1 MKKSPFLSFSW
12 LRIFV
17 FAVTASASVSSCLK
31 LMPDEIALA
40 LQDRLAPR
48 ITIMSPEDRS
58 GTYSGIKITG
68 TLFDDALSAGDG
80 KGTLRYLSVSAGRN
94 SPHNGGIFI
103 NSSGSIS
110 RDTNLGSA
118 GVEYRRDTGFFTL
131 TIDNT
136 VDLRGFTNI
145 NIIARDISG
154 NAAAKTLVLNV
165 NILPYVVITSP
176 SEIERRISHTKPVLL
191 SGKIGDSVDDKHLFT
206 QINTVRFSIETND
219 NKGGIME
226 MRLPDGPDV
235 RRTDRG
241 YEKIVPFLSESNGR
255 KKASFRLSDDGSF
268 SCRFNIPG
276 KAEKGR
282 LITLNVEAVNKHNRS
297 ASDSITL
304 TLADIGPVI
313 TVFSPPAN
321 DKIYYHTES
330 NSIYIKGIREEGLT
344 ISAYIG
350 RSYSGVPVKRVIF
363 QIITYKGFE
372 KETELLYEKVS
383 TPSNPDLS
391 GEHTIKEIDIK
402 KYKSFFPS
410 QDSRL
415 PLGAPIAVK
424 PTYEIVNQKHGK
436 DIRAAIHVT
445 AEDGNGNTTTVVR
458 GISEDFQK
466 PRVRDLK
473 YIKKEDGS
481 FTVKFTAY
489 DKETEIDIE
498 NSAFH
503 GFRDSN
509 ADDIKLKSRLEE
521 ELWSQQGP
529 NYRLSSIP
537 SPEKDTFP
545 LITLLIRDL
554 FGNNFDLCID
564 RLTESYTYEEPSG
577 SCDQKKS
584 GE

>member
-1 MKKSPFLSFSW
+1 
-12 LRIFV
+12 
-17 FAVTASASVSSCLK
+17 
-31 LMPDEIALA
+31 MPDEIALA

-176 SEIERRISHTKPVLL
+176 SKIERRISHTRPVLL
-191 SGKIGDSVDDKHLFT
+191 SGKIGDSVDDKDLFT

-219 NKGGIME
+219 NKGGVME
-226 MRLPDGPDV
+226 MQLPDGPDV

-321 DKIYYHTES
+321 DKIYYHTER
-330 NSIYIKGIREEGLT
+330 NSIYVKGIREKGLT
-344 ISAYIG
+344 VSAYIG

-363 QIITYKGFE
+363 QLIKDNGFE
-372 KETELLYEKVS
+372 KPETELLYEKVS

-391 GEHTIKEIDIK
+391 GEHIKEIDINQEE
-402 KYKSFFPS
+402 YYSF
-410 QDSRL
+410 L
-415 PLGAPIAVK
+415 PLQPNLKDKKGPPGSDPIAVK
-424 PTYEIVNQKHGK
+424 PTDRVNQKYGK

-458 GISEDFQK
+458 GISKDFQR

-489 DKETEIDIE
+489 DEETEIDIG
-498 NSAFH
+498 NSALH
-503 GFRDSN
+503 GFRDDN

-537 SPEKDTFP
+537 SPEKNTLP

-554 FGNNFDLCID
+554 FGNSYNLCID
-564 RLTESYTYEEPSG
+564 RRTESYTYKETSG
-577 SCDQKKS
+577 LCDQKKS

>member
-1 MKKSPFLSFSW
+1 
-12 LRIFV
+12 
-17 FAVTASASVSSCLK
+17 
-31 LMPDEIALA
+31 MPDEIALA

-48 ITIMSPEDRS
+48 ITIISPEDRS

-176 SEIERRISHTKPVLL
+176 SEIERSISHTKQVLL

-206 QINTVRFSIETND
+206 QINTVRFSIRTTD

-226 MRLPDGPDV
+226 MRLPHGPDV

-241 YEKIVPFLSESNGR
+241 YEKVVPFLSESNGR
-255 KKASFRLSDDGSF
+255 KEASFRLSDDGSF

-276 KAEKGR
+276 KAEKGW
-282 LITLNVEAVNKHNRS
+282 LITLSVEAVNKHNRS

-304 TLADIGPVI
+304 TLADIGPMI
-313 TVFSPPAN
+313 TVFSPPVN
-321 DKIYYHTES
+321 DKVYYHTKS

-350 RSYSGVPVKRVIF
+350 RSYSGVPVKKVIF
-363 QIITYKGFE
+363 RIINDNGFE
-372 KETELLYEKVS
+372 KPKKNVLYSKVS
-383 TPSNPDLS
+383 TLSNPDLS
-391 GEHTIKEIDIK
+391 GKYIK
-402 KYKSFFPS
+402 KINITNYEEEVEVGKRSFFPIGPRS
-410 QDSRL
+410 
-415 PLGAPIAVK
+415 PAPIAERPK
-424 PTYEIVNQKHGK
+424 ANQKDGEYTP
-436 DIRAAIHVT
+436 AVIHIT
-445 AEDGNGNTTTVVR
+445 AEDANGNTTTVVR
-458 GISEDFQK
+458 SISIDSQK
-466 PRVRDLK
+466 PRGGDPEYL
-473 YIKKEDGS
+473 KEDGS

-489 DKETEIDIE
+489 DEETEIDIE
-498 NSAFH
+498 KSDFH
-503 GFRDSN
+503 GLRD
-509 ADDIKLKSRLEE
+509 DDLKSKLKE
-521 ELWSQQGP
+521 ELRSQQGP

-537 SPEKDTFP
+537 YFAVNNLPC
-545 LITLLIRDL
+545 ITVTIPDL
-554 FGNNFDLCID
+554 FGNALNLQI
-564 RLTESYTYEEPSG
+564 RKHTESSIGTNA
-577 SCDQKKS
+577 SCDL
-584 GE
+584 GEPRE